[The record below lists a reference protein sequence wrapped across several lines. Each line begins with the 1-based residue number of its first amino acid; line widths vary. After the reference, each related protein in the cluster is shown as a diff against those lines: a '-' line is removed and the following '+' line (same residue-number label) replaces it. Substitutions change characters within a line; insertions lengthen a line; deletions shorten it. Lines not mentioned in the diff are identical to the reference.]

1 MTSDRTRWTRRE
13 GEAGAGAVTEDVEA
27 EEGETGAETGT
38 GRGGET
44 GETETEEGD
53 TDQSGLHPILIFYPP
68 SPRHHTS
75 HSTVV

>member
-1 MTSDRTRWTRRE
+1 MTE
-13 GEAGAGAVTEDVEA
+13 GGEA

-68 SPRHHTS
+68 NPAIIHHTVLWCEAYNIIIS
-75 HSTVV
+75 FIFF